1 VKVPAVNPKSLEQ
14 QVADAIRDG
23 IRSGHYSA
31 GSRLTELSLV
41 SDLGLSRGTIRGAL
55 QQLSFE
61 GLVSL
66 SPYKGWS
73 VVALSSKDAW
83 EIYTLRNA
91 LEGLASRLV
100 AEEITAEKADRIDA
114 AFALLKDAVGGGRRE
129 RIVKADFNL
138 HRTIIELSG
147 HARLLV
153 QYQVIEKQTQM
164 FFAMAGAFLQI
175 QDYIDLHVQLIE
187 AIKTG
192 NAQAA
197 ERIASDHN
205 TIDGAALVE
214 KLKRSENQPP
224 RPRRDAPA
232 VRAK

>member
-1 VKVPAVNPKSLEQ
+1 VSGGVTAISPRSLEQ
-14 QVADAIRDG
+14 QAADAIRDG
-23 IRSGHYSA
+23 VLSGHYAA
-31 GSRLTELSLV
+31 GGRLIELGLAA
-41 SDLGLSRGTIRGAL
+41 DLQLSRGTVRGAL

-66 SPYKGWS
+66 SPYRGWS
-73 VVALSSKDAW
+73 VVTLSSKDAW

-100 AEEITAEKADRIDA
+100 AETITAEKAECIES
-114 AFALLKDAVGGGRRE
+114 AFAILKAAVRGGRRE
-129 RIVKADFNL
+129 RIVKADFSL

-147 HARLLV
+147 HTRLLA

-164 FFAMAGAFLQI
+164 FFAMAGAFLQV
-175 QDYIDLHVQLIE
+175 QDYLDLHVQLIA
-187 AIKTG
+187 AIASG
-192 NAQAA
+192 NAPAA

-214 KLKRSENQPP
+214 KLRLLESRARPQTGKRA
-224 RPRRDAPA
+224 R
-232 VRAK
+232 